1 MKIFQIFLINNK
13 IYIKGPGPP
22 LKNITQTQQQTLI
35 KEIITMKEIIN
46 GKLYNT
52 ETANEI
58 AVWSNNDS
66 DYSDFRCIEETLYQK
81 KNGEF
86 FLAAYGGALTKYR
99 RSCGNNSWS
108 GNTLIFPFSDGETKE
123 WLAKHSFVTS
133 YIQLFG
139 EVEE

>member
-1 MKIFQIFLINNK
+1 
-13 IYIKGPGPP
+13 
-22 LKNITQTQQQTLI
+22 
-35 KEIITMKEIIN
+35 MKEIIN
-46 GKLYNT
+46 EKLYDT

-58 AVWSNNDS
+58 ATWSNNGS
-66 DYSDFRCIEETLYQK
+66 NYSDFGCIEEILYQK

-86 FLAAYGGALTKYR
+86 FLHAYGGAMTKYR
-99 RSCGNNSWS
+99 KSCGNNSWS
-108 GNTLIFPFSDGETKE
+108 ENELIFPFSAGEAKE

>member
-1 MKIFQIFLINNK
+1 MKQV
-13 IYIKGPGPP
+13 
-22 LKNITQTQQQTLI
+22 
-35 KEIITMKEIIN
+35 IN
-46 GKLYNT
+46 GLLYNSVS
-52 ETANEI
+52 AQEI
-58 AVWSNNDS
+58 CSCQYGYPRDF
-66 DYSDFRCIEETLYQK
+66 DYVLEELYRK